1 MRAARH
7 PAPARRPGFAFF
19 SLTLL
24 PPGFERWVEWP
35 WVVDC
40 GGRDLQ
46 QLRESVRPPHAQQD
60 VLEYGAH
67 AINPE
72 PYDRVLVAVGD
83 VAASLD
89 LGPDGVK
96 VHRAHPF
103 GCPPLG
109 LAGGGEL
116 LNGGGPGGRP

>member
-46 QLRESVRPPHAQQD
+46 ELRESVRPPHAQQD

-67 AINPE
+67 AINRE

-83 VAASLD
+83 VAA
-89 LGPDGVK
+89 GPLERKSVVGGKRVGV
-96 VHRAHPF
+96 
-103 GCPPLG
+103 
-109 LAGGGEL
+109 GGWRIIKKKKKRGSVCCED
-116 LNGGGPGGRP
+116 